1 MREMASAL
9 GVTERSI
16 QRVLEDLEAE
26 GYITWERT
34 GKGNIYEIN
43 HAQGL
48 KHELTKDSIVADLLD
63 LLAHKRKRKH
73 QKSGE

>member
-26 GYITWERT
+26 GYVTWQRT

-43 HAQGL
+43 HTRGL
-48 KHELTKDSIVADLLD
+48 KHELTQDSIVGDLLD
-63 LLAHKRKRKH
+63 LLGHKRK
-73 QKSGE
+73 QKRPKT